1 MRKVKKE
8 MMNRRE
14 ILENQGQIKVQ
25 LFDKISKV
33 SNPYLFFLFI
43 KERRERTCNIRIK
56 KKKSL
61 ETLCCQW
68 L

>member
-33 SNPYLFFLFI
+33 SNPYLFFLFLE
-43 KERRERTCNIRIK
+43 KRRERTCSIRIK